1 MGPKSWEIHLIVT
14 FIVLSQPEVQ
24 SLQSRHSARLHTT
37 WKFCYILWRAT
48 FGLKS
53 FNATERAEPASHK
66 GCRPTC
72 NIAWKSSKHFN
83 QSEELLWF
91 GKWHLI
97 NMEFLHL
104 LLRCHLAGKTVAC
117 VAGVV
122 RGGEGRG
129 KRERGLGR
137 EKRDLSSHSLLQP
150 FLSFF
155 APAMQ
160 ARKPRV
166 AT

>member
-1 MGPKSWEIHLIVT
+1 
-14 FIVLSQPEVQ
+14 
-24 SLQSRHSARLHTT
+24 
-37 WKFCYILWRAT
+37 
-48 FGLKS
+48 
-53 FNATERAEPASHK
+53 
-66 GCRPTC
+66 
-72 NIAWKSSKHFN
+72 
-83 QSEELLWF
+83 
-91 GKWHLI
+91 
-97 NMEFLHL
+97 MEFLHL